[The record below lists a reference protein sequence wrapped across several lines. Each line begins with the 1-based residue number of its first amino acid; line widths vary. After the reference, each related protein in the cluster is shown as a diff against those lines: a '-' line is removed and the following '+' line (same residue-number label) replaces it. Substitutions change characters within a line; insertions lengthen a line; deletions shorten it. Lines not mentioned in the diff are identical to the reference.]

1 MNTKTG
7 YAALAAL
14 TILAAAGAH
23 AEVIQVKMTTDNPN
37 YLPTF
42 GGLSFN
48 VNTATATYSPTQGSC
63 GGGTVNGVYQN
74 MGVTGGVSNGSLL
87 WNGTDYSLQ
96 NASFDF
102 EQDDQSCAFYLDM
115 TLKFNNGTAF
125 STQDQVATG
134 AFAYA
139 NYTPAQV
146 FTTALLNAYN
156 SPGITAPFLEVN
168 GQPTGLTGFQ
178 STATPVPEPGTLA
191 LFAAG
196 MAGLGLSRRRRR
208 A

>member
-1 MNTKTG
+1 MSRKTG

-14 TILAAAGAH
+14 TLLAAAGAR
-23 AEVIQVKMTTDNPN
+23 AEIIQVKMTTDNPN

-42 GGLSFN
+42 GGLSFD
-48 VNTATATYSPTQGSC
+48 VNTAAATYSPTQGSC
-63 GGGTVNGVYQN
+63 GGGTVSGVYQN
-74 MGVTGGVSNGSLL
+74 MVVTGGVSNGSLL

-96 NASFDF
+96 NAAFDF
-102 EQDDQSCAFYLDM
+102 EQDDQSCDFYLNM

-134 AFAYA
+134 AFAFA

-146 FTTALLNAYN
+146 FTTALLDAYN
-156 SPGITAPFLEVN
+156 SPGIIAPFLQVN

-178 STATPVPEPGTLA
+178 STATPVPEPGTLT
-191 LFAAG
+191 LLG
-196 MAGLGLSRRRRR
+196 AGLAGLLLSRRKVY
-208 A
+208 